1 MFHKDGDE
9 LNLIKLDYK
18 KGHHNDAFEDNQ
30 QEEHGSQVDDKKSS
44 KVNEKTAEAPKSEVP
59 GPAVY
64 DEDNAMTEQD
74 AGIQTNG
81 HVNENIDK
89 VLEDLRGGKRYW
101 RVTW

>member
-1 MFHKDGDE
+1 
-9 LNLIKLDYK
+9 
-18 KGHHNDAFEDNQ
+18 
-30 QEEHGSQVDDKKSS
+30 
-44 KVNEKTAEAPKSEVP
+44 
-59 GPAVY
+59 
-64 DEDNAMTEQD
+64 MTEQD